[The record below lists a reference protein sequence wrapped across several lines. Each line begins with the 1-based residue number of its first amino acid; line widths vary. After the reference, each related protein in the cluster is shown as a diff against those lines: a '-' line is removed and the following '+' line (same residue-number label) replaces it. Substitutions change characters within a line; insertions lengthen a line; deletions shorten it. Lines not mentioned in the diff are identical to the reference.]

1 MPKIIKKKYTH
12 IAFVIIL
19 GTVFCLPVYIHAQ
32 SARKLERRANTSFQ
46 QKDYYNAAK
55 LYAAI
60 LYDSPLIKKTTSLL
74 YPFQRVAGKHT
85 GKIRK
90 SERNYVMYQ
99 LAESY
104 RLYDHYKDAL
114 PQYEQYLSSQ
124 DTRFPLARL
133 WYGNCLLANDQ
144 PEKAITAFT
153 AFLQKYKVVDTF
165 AQKARIGIA
174 NSNFAI
180 NNKALP
186 PRAVVTKWQPAVSAD
201 GSNFA
206 FEKIND
212 SIFWFTTSRHET
224 DKKNEKRYPVRL
236 YSGKMNSNAVEK
248 ITGFSADGLNM
259 GATSLSADGL
269 SLYFT
274 GWKEEEKS
282 LQTPYRI
289 FYTTR
294 PSLDSQWRAP
304 VEMPDP
310 VNLKGYN
317 TKQPFITKDGRYL
330 LFVSDR
336 PGGFGKYDIW
346 MIQVSGGR
354 AIGTA
359 INAGNFINTDGE
371 EASPFYD
378 AEAGIL
384 YFSSNGKTGMG
395 GMDIYKISG
404 GLMPDQW
411 TGPAINLGFPFNSV
425 KDDLYYTKAP
435 DSDTAYFSSDRAS
448 ACCVEIFKAVPLPYT
463 DTLKKNTNKLPVLG
477 NKIASNKPDTSIAQ
491 QLTNNHLL
499 DSINAITIERMH
511 VNYHFAST
519 RIRKADYP
527 QLHTVIQMMEH
538 NPLLN
543 ILIASFT
550 DCIGAMPVNVLLS
563 RKRSE
568 SVKAYLIKNG
578 ITTSRINIDFFGKKH
593 FIVACK
599 EDSSYNKE
607 KQMAN
612 RRSDLIVTTEQNP
625 KWIPSGNE
633 LDMAAQIQPVSAG
646 KSTLTNSDRT
656 DDHIMNEKAGSGYA
670 KKIMDKN
677 GVDELGN
684 KQPVTQPGI
693 SGTASDSA
701 KSIHNKIDG
710 KNINGNIGKEE
721 SVYAKIAREKDAVRN
736 TGNKKSNSDY
746 AQQQKALGNNVIID
760 STLIAKKKTAGIN
773 NKQPLPVRNTTIA
786 ILQPYEKMV
795 SGLAV
800 DSTRRTIK
808 ITELLDLTPKLKKPD
823 IIKEMTSRTPRK
835 SFEVYSTSDSV
846 RIELYD
852 NGVFD
857 YDSVSVIY
865 NKQLVIY
872 KKVLQTN
879 KPISF
884 YVKLDADQTKNEMIF
899 FAENLGLT
907 PPNSALMIITDGD
920 NKRTEVNVSSDLAHN
935 AVIYFIKVKK

>member
-1 MPKIIKKKYTH
+1 MPKIIKNKYTH
-12 IAFVIIL
+12 IAFVIIVCA
-19 GTVFCLPVYIHAQ
+19 VFCMPVYVYAQ
-32 SARKLERRANTSFQ
+32 SARKLERRANASFQ

-55 LYAAI
+55 FYAAI
-60 LYDSPLIKKTTSLL
+60 LYDSPLIKKITSLL
-74 YPFQRVAGKHT
+74 YPFQRVTGRHT
-85 GKIRK
+85 GKIRQ

-114 PQYEQYLSSQ
+114 PQYEQYLASQ
-124 DTRFPLARL
+124 DSRFSLARL
-133 WYGNCLLANDQ
+133 WYGSCLLANDQ
-144 PEKAITAFT
+144 PENAITAFT
-153 AFLQKYKVVDTF
+153 TFLQKYKVADTF
-165 AQKARIGIA
+165 AQKARMGIA

-186 PRAVVTKWQPAVSAD
+186 PRAIVTKWQPAVSAD

-206 FEKIND
+206 LEKIND

-224 DKKNEKRYPVRL
+224 DKKNETRYPVRL
-236 YSGKMNSNAVEK
+236 YSGKMNSDAVEK
-248 ITGFSADGLNM
+248 IAGFSANGLNL

-274 GWKEEEKS
+274 GWKEEETS
-282 LQTPYRI
+282 LPTPYRI
-289 FYTTR
+289 FYSIR
-294 PSLDSQWRAP
+294 PSLDSQWRTP
-304 VEMPDP
+304 VAMPDP
-310 VNLKGYN
+310 VNLTGYN

-336 PGGFGKYDIW
+336 PGGYGKYDIW
-346 MIQVSGGR
+346 MILLSGGH
-354 AIGTA
+354 AIGAA
-359 INAGNFINTDGE
+359 INAGNFINTDGD

-378 AEAGIL
+378 AEAGVL

-404 GLMPDQW
+404 GLMTDQW

-425 KDDLYYTKAP
+425 KDDLYYTKAKH
-435 DSDTAYFSSDRAS
+435 SDTAYFSSDRAS

-463 DTLKKNTNKLPVLG
+463 DTLKKDTNKLPVLVE
-477 NKIASNKPDTSIAQ
+477 KSTSNRPDASIAP
-491 QLTNNHLL
+491 QLTNKHLL
-499 DSINAITIERMH
+499 DSINAITVERMH

-519 RIRKADYP
+519 RIRKADYA
-527 QLHTVIQMMEH
+527 QLNTVLQMMEH

-550 DCIGAMPVNVLLS
+550 DCIGSMPVNVLLS

-578 ITTSRINIDFFGKKH
+578 ITLSRINIDFFGKKH

-607 KQMAN
+607 KQIAN

-625 KWIPSGNE
+625 AWRPSGKE
-633 LDMAAQIQPVSAG
+633 LDIIAQIQPDAATI
-646 KSTLTNSDRT
+646 STLANNDRT
-656 DDHIMNEKAGSGYA
+656 DNLTTNEKTGSGYA

-677 GVDELGN
+677 GVNEHGN
-684 KQPVTQPGI
+684 MQPVTKPGI
-693 SGTASDSA
+693 SATASDSA
-701 KSIHNKIDG
+701 KPIHNKIEG
-710 KNINGNIGKEE
+710 KSINVNIGKEE
-721 SVYAKIAREKDAVRN
+721 SVYAKIIREKDAARN
-736 TGNKKSNSDY
+736 ANNKKSSNDY
-746 AQQQKALGNNVIID
+746 ARQKKVSNNNVID
-760 STLIAKKKTAGIN
+760 EPDLTTKKKTPGLN
-773 NKQPLPVRNTTIA
+773 KKQPLPATNTTIA
-786 ILQPYEKMV
+786 ILQPYEKTGY
-795 SGLAV
+795 STAV
-800 DSTRRTIK
+800 DNSHKTIK
-808 ITELLDLTPKLKKPD
+808 ITELLDLTPKLKNSD
-823 IIKEMTSRTPRK
+823 IIKEITSRTPRK

-872 KKVLQTN
+872 KQLLQTN

-884 YVKLDADQTKNEMIF
+884 YVKLEPDQRKNEMIF

-920 NKRTEVNVSSDLAHN
+920 NKRTEVNVSSDLEHN

>member
-1 MPKIIKKKYTH
+1 MH
-12 IAFVIIL
+12 ITFVIIL
-19 GTVFCLPVYIHAQ
+19 GTVFCLPGYIHAQ
-32 SARKLERRANTSFQ
+32 SARKLERRANASFQ
-46 QKDYYNAAK
+46 QKEYYNAAK

-60 LYDSPLIKKTTSLL
+60 LYDSPLLKKTTSVL
-74 YPFQRVAGKHT
+74 YPFQRVAGNHT
-85 GKIRK
+85 AKIRQ
-90 SERNYVMYQ
+90 SERSYVMYQ

-104 RLYDHYKDAL
+104 RLYNHYKDAL

-133 WYGNCLLANDQ
+133 WYGYCLLANDQ
-144 PEKAITAFT
+144 PEKAISAFS
-153 AFLQKYKVVDTF
+153 AFLQKYKLVDTF
-165 AQKARIGIA
+165 AQKARMGIA

-186 PRAVVTKWQPAVSAD
+186 PRTFVTKWQPAVSAD

-206 FEKIND
+206 LEKIND
-212 SIFWFTTSRHET
+212 SIFWFTSSRHET
-224 DKKNEKRYPVRL
+224 DKKNEKIYPVRL
-236 YSGKMNSNAVEK
+236 FSGKRNSNSVEK

-274 GWKEEEKS
+274 GWKEEKS

-294 PSLDSQWRAP
+294 PSLDSQWRKP
-304 VEMPDP
+304 VDMPDP

-317 TKQPFITKDGRYL
+317 AKQPFITKDGRYL

-336 PGGFGKYDIW
+336 PGGYGKYDIW
-346 MIQVSGGR
+346 MIQVSGGQV
-354 AIGTA
+354 IGTA
-359 INAGNFINTDGE
+359 INAGNTVNTDGE

-404 GLMPDQW
+404 GLMTDQW
-411 TGPAINLGFPFNSV
+411 TGPAMNLGFPFNSV
-425 KDDLYYTKAP
+425 KDDLYYTKASH
-435 DSDTAYFSSDRAS
+435 SDTAYFSSDRAS
-448 ACCVEIFKAVPLPYT
+448 NCCVEIFKAVPLSYS
-463 DTLKKNTNKLPVLG
+463 DTLKKGTNKFPALVD
-477 NKIASNKPDTSIAQ
+477 KTTSNKPDTNTAQ

-499 DSINAITIERMH
+499 DSINAITVERMH
-511 VNYHFAST
+511 VNYHFASI
-519 RIRKADYP
+519 RIRKADYA
-527 QLHTVIQMMEH
+527 QLNTVIQMMEH

-550 DCIGAMPVNVLLS
+550 DCIGSMPVNLLLS

-578 ITTSRINIDFFGKKH
+578 ITPSRINIDFFGKKH
-593 FIVACK
+593 LIVACK

-607 KQMAN
+607 KQIAN

-625 KWIPSGNE
+625 AWRPSGKE
-633 LDMAAQIQPVSAG
+633 LDIIAQIQPASVTISPLA
-646 KSTLTNSDRT
+646 NNDRT
-656 DDHIMNEKAGSGYA
+656 DNLITNEKTGSGYA

-677 GVDELGN
+677 GVNELGN
-684 KQPVTQPGI
+684 KQQDINV
-693 SGTASDSA
+693 TASDSA
-701 KSIHNKIDG
+701 RSIHNKID
-710 KNINGNIGKEE
+710 KRNVNDNISKEE
-721 SVYAKIAREKDAVRN
+721 SVYAKIAREKDAARN
-736 TGNKKSNSDY
+736 AINKKSGNDY
-746 AQQQKALGNNVIID
+746 AQQKKASGKNVIVD
-760 STLIAKKKTAGIN
+760 LALLAKKKAPGIN
-773 NKQPLPVRNTTIA
+773 NQQPLPVRNTTIA
-786 ILQPYEKMV
+786 IPQPYEKTV
-795 SGLAV
+795 SGMAV
-800 DSTRRTIK
+800 DNSHKMIK

-872 KKVLQTN
+872 KQILQTN

-884 YVKLDADQTKNEMIF
+884 YVKLDSDPRKNEMIF